1 MSRESAALGLRVK
14 TGRATAVLVAGSR
27 KTPRVLSR
35 HEVMLSDPAVP
46 HSDQPYH
53 VALEL
58 GEERA
63 APILA
68 RAIEAVRA
76 VGQRELRALAES
88 VAASGRSL
96 LAVGL
101 VVGSLGDPAK
111 LGNPHVR
118 AHALEGQL
126 YWQVLD
132 AAARE
137 LGLSCAVVSEKEI
150 YARVS
155 ESFGVKPDAL
165 RAAVAEL
172 GRELGRPW
180 GAEEKTAALAA
191 WSALGSC

>member
-1 MSRESAALGLRVK
+1 MGLRVK
-14 TGRATAVLVAGSR
+14 TGRAIAVLVSGTAR
-27 KTPRVLSR
+27 KPRVLSR
-35 HEVMLSDPAVP
+35 REVTLFDPAVP

-58 GEERA
+58 GEKRA

-68 RAIEAVRA
+68 RALEAVRA
-76 VGQRELRALAES
+76 AGRRELGALAES
-88 VAASGRSL
+88 LAAPSHELRG
-96 LAVGL
+96 VGL

-137 LGLSCAVVSEKEI
+137 LGLPCKVVTEKEI
-150 YARVS
+150 YARAS
-155 ESFGVKPDAL
+155 ESLGVKPDAL

-172 GRELGRPW
+172 GRAIGRPW

-191 WSALGSC
+191 WWALSD

>member
-1 MSRESAALGLRVK
+1 MSREFAAIGLRVK
-14 TGRATAVLVAGSR
+14 TGRATAVLMTGSR
-27 KTPRVLSR
+27 KKPRVLSR
-35 HEVMLSDPAVP
+35 RAVTLFDPAVP
-46 HSDQPYH
+46 HSGQPHH

-58 GEERA
+58 GEKRA

-68 RAIEAVRA
+68 RALEAVRA
-76 VGQRELRALAES
+76 VGLRELRLLCESLAES
-88 VAASGRSL
+88 SHSL
-96 LAVGL
+96 RGVGL

-132 AAARE
+132 TAARE
-137 LGLSCAVVSEKEI
+137 LGVPCSVVTEKDI
-150 YARVS
+150 YARAS
-155 ESFGVKPDAL
+155 ETLGMKPDAL

-172 GRELGRPW
+172 GREVGRPW

-191 WSALGSC
+191 WSHL